1 MVRRIRS
8 YVLVVTMLAV
18 LLLPFGCGM
27 EGDPLF
33 EIYTEDVY
41 PGTTSTYNVGSPTLT
56 YQNGYFDD
64 LFVDGVSVEGKV
76 FPLINTYVSGTGTA
90 GADNTAQD
98 VKTVV
103 IPANTLTQVNDRIR
117 VRVYW
122 MGDTGAAI
130 TATAKVNG
138 IIVATS
144 QDVGG
149 ADFFATESRVHYVDA
164 THANIIENG
173 DYPATGAASV
183 ANQVGFDWTS
193 DQDVVVS
200 QSAAAGNHIIVY
212 AIFLDVL
219 PKGVI

>member
-1 MVRRIRS
+1 M
-8 YVLVVTMLAV
+8 VLVAGVA
-18 LLLPFGCGM
+18 CGM
-27 EGDPLF
+27 EGDPLADM
-33 EIYTEDVY
+33 YTEDLY
-41 PGTTSTYNVGSPTLT
+41 PGTTNTYDVGSLTLE
-56 YQNGYFDD
+56 YRNGYFAD

-130 TATAKVNG
+130 TAEAKVNG
-138 IIVATS
+138 ITIATS

-149 ADFFATESRVHYVDA
+149 ANFFATESWVHYVDA

-173 DYPATGAASV
+173 IYPATGAASV
-183 ANQVGFDWTS
+183 ANQIGFDWTS
-193 DQDVVVS
+193 DQNVVIS
-200 QSAAAGNHIIVY
+200 QTAAAGNHIIIY